1 MLLTAFPDYTS
12 LMTSVSPSEDAEVPR
27 AARVAAA
34 LPRSLRSFAKTT
46 GDRRRGEKE
55 RRREI
60 ERERERGGGGGGEE
74 RERQS
79 TLWRTSYETSEAN
92 SPREI

>member
-60 ERERERGGGGGGEE
+60 EREGGGGGRG
-74 RERQS
+74 REGAAIDTVAYLVRDKRS
-79 TLWRTSYETSEAN
+79 
-92 SPREI
+92 

>member
-1 MLLTAFPDYTS
+1 
-12 LMTSVSPSEDAEVPR
+12 MTSVSPSEDAEVPR

-60 ERERERGGGGGGEE
+60 ERERERGGGGRG
-74 RERQS
+74 REGAAIDTVAYLVRDKRS
-79 TLWRTSYETSEAN
+79 
-92 SPREI
+92 